1 MGRII
6 AIANQKGGV
15 GKTTTTI
22 NLAACL
28 AEKDQHVLV
37 IDIDPQGNTTSGFGI
52 EKEELE
58 NTIYELI
65 LGECSLEQC
74 LIKNA
79 VNNLDVLPS
88 NVNLA
93 GAEIDLIGVED
104 REYILKNKISPI
116 VNDYDYIIIDCPPS
130 LSMLTI
136 NAMTTADTVLVPIQC
151 EYYALEGLS
160 QLLGTVRTV
169 KQHYNEHLELEG
181 VLYTMYD
188 TRLKLNSQ
196 VIDEVNQYFPNKAY
210 KTTIPR
216 SVKLAEAPSF
226 GKPIFYYEKYSKPAF
241 AYKKFAD
248 EFLKK
253 Q

>member
-1 MGRII
+1 MGKTVSIF
-6 AIANQKGGV
+6 NQKGGV
-15 GKTTTTI
+15 GKTTTCV
-22 NLAACL
+22 NFAAAL
-28 AEKDQHVLV
+28 GLKGKKTLLV
-37 IDIDPQGNTTSGFGI
+37 DLDPQGNTTSGVGIDKTEI
-52 EKEELE
+52 EKS
-58 NTIYELI
+58 TYDILI
-65 LGECSLEQC
+65 NDEAAKDIV
-74 LIKNA
+74 IKTEFK
-79 VNNLDVLPS
+79 NLSVLPA
-88 NVNLA
+88 NKNLA
-93 GAEIDLIGVED
+93 GAELELAEEEN
-104 REYILKNKISPI
+104 RFKALKKALAPL
-116 VNDYDYIIIDCPPS
+116 VMEYDYIIIDCPPS
-130 LSMLTI
+130 LGLLSLNALT
-136 NAMTTADTVLVPIQC
+136 ASDTLIVPLQC